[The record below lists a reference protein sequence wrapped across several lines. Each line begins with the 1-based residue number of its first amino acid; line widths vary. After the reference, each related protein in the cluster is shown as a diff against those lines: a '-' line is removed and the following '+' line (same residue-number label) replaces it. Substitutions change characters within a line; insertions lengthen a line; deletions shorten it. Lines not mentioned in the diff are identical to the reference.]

1 MLNEIPCIIMASNF
15 DVDSRGQS
23 IEIILTGE
31 QKVEVLQIKLNEA
44 IRHIQALEA
53 KLLNDEEINNKW
65 FE

>member
-1 MLNEIPCIIMASNF
+1 MLNEIPHIIMASNF

>member
-1 MLNEIPCIIMASNF
+1 MASNF